1 LSNVG
6 EVELDFGLHEAQ
18 RQIYNSQARFKVV
31 AAGRRFGKSYLACVT
46 LLLEALLDTHVGLSG
61 REYDL
66 KLKEVW
72 YIAPTF
78 EQGKKILWPLLKE
91 LGRNVISTTHENTAT
106 CTLFNG
112 RRISIKGSD
121 RYDTLRGVGLSYVV
135 MDEYAF
141 MKEEVWSKIVRPT
154 LSDVEGRALF
164 IGTPE
169 GKNHFFD
176 LFNMAQEKGLPEWE
190 AFHFKSI
197 DNPTLATAEIEAA
210 RDSLSTADFRQ
221 EYEASFTEGAGTIFR
236 ADWWQLVDSPPGP
249 GQYHIACD
257 LAGFTQEGIGKKGVL
272 KLRDEHA
279 IAIAKCG
286 PWGWYIEEV
295 RHGRWDTRRCA
306 LEIVD
311 AYREYRP
318 VSLGIEKGMAAQAVM
333 PYLVDEMK
341 RLNVFFTVT
350 DLSHGNKLKADRIR
364 WSLQGRAE
372 KGRVFLNKNGTGWVR
387 EFISQ
392 SLDFP
397 SQLGHDDLLDA
408 VSYIDQLASTIYME
422 ESDLEAYNNWV
433 PLDEIAGF

>member
-1 LSNVG
+1 MAEFG
-6 EVELDFGLHEAQ
+6 DIELDFGLHSAQ
-18 RQIYNSQARFKVV
+18 QEIYNSPARFKVV

-46 LLLEALLDTHVGLSG
+46 LLLEALKDYHTGLSG

-91 LGRNVISTTHENTAT
+91 LGRNIIATTHENTAT

-121 RYDTLRGVGLSYVV
+121 RPDTLRGVGLSYVV
-135 MDEYAF
+135 LDEYAF
-141 MKEEVWSKIVRPT
+141 MKEDVWSKIVRPT
-154 LSDVEGRALF
+154 LSDVEGNALF

-169 GKNHFFD
+169 GKNHFYDIFMD
-176 LFNMAQEKGLPEWE
+176 AGEKGLPEWQ
-190 AFHFKSI
+190 AFHYKSI
-197 DNPTLATAEIEAA
+197 DNPTLAKEEIQAA
-210 RDSLSTADFRQ
+210 RDSLSSENFRQ

-236 ADWWQLVDSPPGP
+236 ADWWQICHEAPGA
-249 GQYHIACD
+249 GQYYIACD
-257 LAGFTQEGIGKKGVL
+257 LAGFSQEGIGKKGVL

-279 IAIAKCG
+279 IAIVKCG
-286 PWGWYIEEV
+286 TWGWYVEDI
-295 RHGRWDTRRCA
+295 RHGRWNTRECA
-306 LEIVD
+306 LRIME
-311 AYREYRP
+311 AYRDYRP
-318 VSLGIEKGMAAQAVM
+318 LALGIEKGMAAQAVQ

-341 RLNVFFTVT
+341 RLNIFFTVT

-364 WSLQGRAE
+364 WALQGRAE
-372 KGRVFLNKNGTGWVR
+372 KGRVFLKKSDWTKD
-387 EFISQ
+387 FIGQ

-397 SQLGHDDLLDA
+397 SPLAHDDLLDA
-408 VSYIDQLASTIYME
+408 VAYIDQLASTIYLE
-422 ESDLEAYNNWV
+422 ESDLQEINNWV